1 MYDSTAFILGALVS
15 AGVAHFASLRLEY
28 FLTIPFTCC
37 AFFTLRRFREP
48 TLHRKAPESKLSG
61 HIGQIVRAVLQPKV
75 ALIVVA
81 AVANGLAMRLL
92 FEFCQLWYLGLALP
106 AVLYGPS
113 FALLYGGAWSGGA
126 LAERL
131 SDGRTV
137 LMVAF
142 GTLTASLG
150 LFVRATP
157 VIIVAQ
163 TTAIIGV
170 TVLTIALA
178 RYLHDAMPSGIRA
191 GSSSVVSTIGYGVF
205 IPAALG
211 FGLTARSHGI
221 FEASAFVVGAL
232 IVMCATLSMIVV
244 KRQ

>member
-1 MYDSTAFILGALVS
+1 VTTMTLTARPIETRLRPLYATGFILGALLS
-15 AGVAHFASLRLEY
+15 ACVAPYASLRLEY

-48 TLHRKAPESKLSG
+48 TLHRKPPEPKLSG
-61 HIGQIVRAVLQPKV
+61 HLGQIVRA
-75 ALIVVA
+75 
-81 AVANGLAMRLL
+81 
-92 FEFCQLWYLGLALP
+92 
-106 AVLYGPS
+106 
-113 FALLYGGAWSGGA
+113 
-126 LAERL
+126 
-131 SDGRTV
+131 V

-142 GTLTASLG
+142 GTLTVSLG
-150 LFVRATP
+150 LFVKATP

-178 RYLHDAMPSGIRA
+178 RYLHDAMPSNIRA

-232 IVMCATLSMIVV
+232 IVMCATVSMMV